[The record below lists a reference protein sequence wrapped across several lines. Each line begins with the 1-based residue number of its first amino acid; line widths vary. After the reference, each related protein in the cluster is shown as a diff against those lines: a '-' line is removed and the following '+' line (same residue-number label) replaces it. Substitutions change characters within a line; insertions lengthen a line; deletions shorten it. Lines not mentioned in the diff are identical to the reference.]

1 MSVWCGPCLFQTE
14 QLELRRKEE
23 QAARQKAHA
32 KQQATREMFARSIEL
47 AKQKRDKERHEEMV
61 YDMKLL
67 EETLK
72 SEADEALAIQ
82 QRKVIIFPRR
92 SYYSVCYN
100 DDASTTT
107 TRCAQT
113 DSANAT
119 CSALAAAMSPSGD

>member
-1 MSVWCGPCLFQTE
+1 
-14 QLELRRKEE
+14 
-23 QAARQKAHA
+23 
-32 KQQATREMFARSIEL
+32 MFARSIEL